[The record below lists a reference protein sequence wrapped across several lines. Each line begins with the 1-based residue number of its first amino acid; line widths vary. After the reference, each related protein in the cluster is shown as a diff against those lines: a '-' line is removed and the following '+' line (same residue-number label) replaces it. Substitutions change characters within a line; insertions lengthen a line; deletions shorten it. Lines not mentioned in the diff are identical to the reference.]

1 MQYLTELS
9 DGLTTIF
16 ISVYYTPNLHHT
28 KQIKMPRFVLNDEKK
43 QNSYGFKIRTS
54 GIGMERFSTNPVM
67 LDGHNPSNLSVIGQW
82 KDFQTADGK
91 LSADTHFDSED
102 PNAKTIE
109 GKVERGMIKG
119 ASMGISFNK
128 KDFSYENGELIL
140 EKCELL
146 EASIVAIPSN
156 ANALRLYADGE
167 LLNDSDVK
175 ALCLSVAQNSET
187 EFKKEH
193 SMNKIKLSQ
202 LAFIALG
209 FAQTTTEA
217 SEMEISQAILG
228 LQKQKDDAEQ
238 KLQLS
243 EEKLGVYV
251 KKEREQKAQA
261 VTDLVEL
268 SIKQGKITADK
279 KQSFID
285 LATQNFDLAKSTLD
299 AIPAKQ
305 TFGAGVQSPRGTS
318 AVTNMEEFQ
327 KLSLSEQLAFKEA
340 NPEGYQAILK
350 TI

>member
-1 MQYLTELS
+1 
-9 DGLTTIF
+9 
-16 ISVYYTPNLHHT
+16 
-28 KQIKMPRFVLNDEKK
+28 MPRFILNDELKT
-43 QNSYGFKIRTS
+43 NSYGFKIKTE
-54 GIGMERFSTNPVM
+54 GINMERFSANPVM

-82 KDFQTADGK
+82 KDFETENGK

-102 PNAKTIE
+102 PNAKAIE
-109 GKVERGMIKG
+109 GKVERGIIKG

-128 KDFSYENGELIL
+128 KDFSYENGELVL
-140 EKCELL
+140 NRCELL

-167 LLNDSDVK
+167 LLSDSQVQ
-175 ALCLSVAQNSET
+175 ALCLSFQKEI
-187 EFKKEH
+187 EFKKEN
-193 SMNKIKLSQ
+193 MNKIKLSQ
-202 LAFIALG
+202 LAWIALG

-217 SEMEISQAILG
+217 SENEISQAVLG
-228 LQKQKDDAEQ
+228 LQKAKEEAEA

-243 EEKLGVYV
+243 EEKLQAYV
-251 KKEREQKAQA
+251 NKEKEAKAQA
-261 VTDLVEL
+261 ISDLVEL

-285 LATQNFDLAKSTLD
+285 LANKDFDLAKSTLE

-305 TFGAGVQSPRGTS
+305 TFGAGVQSPSGTT

-340 NPEGYQAILK
+340 NPEGYKAILK
-350 TI
+350 TV